1 MCKVLFLIITHIY
14 IIIFLNNSK
23 QLKIINRYMM
33 KTPCFM
39 FLKAEHDIK
48 QFFSC
53 QTFFQF
59 FFNLKNIKLFSKIV
73 VK

>member
-53 QTFFQF
+53 QIFF
-59 FFNLKNIKLFSKIV
+59 
-73 VK
+73 